1 MQSRVAAISRGV
13 AAVAALLFAG
23 VPIAIQLGLI
33 DSKIGFPIFL
43 FGGGGLGL
51 VALVLGAIG
60 VLRTRAN
67 SGREGRSRALVG
79 SGIAAAILLVLFM
92 ARPPAGTPS
101 INDITTSTEDP
112 PQFVT
117 AKTLGPNAGSDMS
130 YPAAFAAQ
138 QSEAYED
145 LAPINLSSAP
155 GATLDR
161 IATLVDELGW
171 ELVDRDDA
179 SGRIEATETSAIFGF
194 VDDIVVRVRE
204 VPRGSLVDVRSKSR
218 EGRSD
223 LGVNADRI
231 RRLQAALRR

>member
-1 MQSRVAAISRGV
+1 MQSRVASVSRGV

-67 SGREGRSRALVG
+67 SGREGRNRALVG

-92 ARPPAGTPS
+92 ARPPADTPS
-101 INDITTSTEDP
+101 INDITTSLNDP
-112 PQFVT
+112 PQFVA
-117 AKTLGPNAGSDMS
+117 AKTLGPNTGRDMS
-130 YPAAFAAQ
+130 YPAAFADQ

-145 LAPINLSSAP
+145 LASIRLPSAP

-161 IATLVDELGW
+161 VAALVDELGW

-204 VPRGSLVDVRSKSR
+204 APRGSLVDVRSKSR